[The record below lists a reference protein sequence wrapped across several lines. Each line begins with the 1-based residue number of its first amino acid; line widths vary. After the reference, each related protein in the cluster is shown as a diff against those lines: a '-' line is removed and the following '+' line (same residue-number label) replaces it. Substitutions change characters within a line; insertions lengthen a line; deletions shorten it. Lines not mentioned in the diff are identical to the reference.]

1 MERNRRFATPA
12 TRLVFW
18 GYAAVAWTGGF
29 LLSAWGPMWFG
40 VDLAGMPLGKAA
52 LIRLAGAAIVAAGC
66 FAAAMTEVPDS
77 DALQRGMLWFAGG
90 HAVLWLMVLLQQIA
104 IWNSPLGE
112 TALVVLFIPILAFL
126 LLRGDLDPRA
136 SPIENLFGTGDRVAK
151 NGVSRRERE
160 IRESAGR
167 EERNRLARD
176 LHDSIKQ
183 QLFAIQTAAA
193 TAQTRFDPDPEGA
206 RGAIAQV
213 RAAAREAMT
222 EMEVM
227 LDQLRAAPLENVGLV
242 EALKRQCEAVGFRT
256 GAKVAFTLGKLPPD
270 AALPPGAQQAIF
282 RVGQEAL
289 SNVARHARA
298 VNLRVT
304 LASVEGSLR
313 LSVEDDGA
321 GFDPEAPATGMG
333 VRNMRERAAEFGG
346 TFELA
351 SRLGGGT
358 RLAVAVP
365 FALPSTEEQYLKRA
379 GAEALGLLLMLV
391 IAIFLHSGVSIGMAL
406 LFAVRFVRA
415 LLAWYDFRASR
426 EAVR

>member
-1 MERNRRFATPA
+1 MERNRRFRMPA

-18 GYAAVAWTGGF
+18 GYAAIAWAAGF
-29 LLSAWGPMWFG
+29 LLSAWRPMWFG
-40 VDLAGMPLGKAA
+40 VDLAGLPFGRAA
-52 LIRLAGAAIVAAGC
+52 LIRLAGAAIMTAGC
-66 FAAAMTEVPDS
+66 FAAAMTEVADS

-90 HAVLWLMVLLQQIA
+90 HAILWLMVLLQQNA

-112 TALVVLFIPILAFL
+112 TVLVILFIPILAFL

-136 SPIENLFGTGDRVAK
+136 SPIETLFGVGDRAPK

-160 IRESAGR
+160 ISEAAGR

-193 TAQTRFDPDPEGA
+193 TAQTRFEPDPEGA

-213 RAAAREAMT
+213 RASAREAMT

-227 LDQLRAAPLENVGLV
+227 LDQLRAAPLENTGLV

-256 GAKVAFTLGKLPPD
+256 GVKVTFTLGKLPPD

-282 RVGQEAL
+282 RVAQEAL

-298 VNLRVT
+298 ARLQVT
-304 LASVEGSLR
+304 VASVEGSLK

-321 GFDPEAPATGMG
+321 GFDPEGPAAGMG
-333 VRNMRERAAEFGG
+333 IRNMRERAAEFDGA
-346 TFELA
+346 FELA
-351 SRLGGGT
+351 SSPGGGT
-358 RLAVAVP
+358 RLDVAIP
-365 FALPSTEEQYLKRA
+365 FTSPSADADYFKKARAEGLAL
-379 GAEALGLLLMLV
+379 LV
-391 IAIFLHSGVSIGMAL
+391 ILAIAIALHSSVLIGMVL
-406 LFAVRFVRA
+406 LFAFRFVRA
-415 LLAWYDFRASR
+415 LLAWYDFRVSR